1 MQKSTE
7 ERLTDIE
14 SGITRLVKTQGYVLR
29 SLFILHKQ
37 SVLFTRSERSLT
49 EFDESLGFAH
59 RRMDRS
65 LVLMFGAIA
74 VVGIATSMSSLYFA
88 TLDRAFRVMSAVCFI
103 SVFGFFFLSFL
114 EYRRANS
121 QFQIATQKLTEAKEV
136 VERVGEQV
144 AASDEELGRVVAEWK
159 ELVPDDLVSESKNG
173 TPEPKDSHDRD

>member
-1 MQKSTE
+1 MQKPTE
-7 ERLTDIE
+7 ERLADIE
-14 SGITRLVKTQGYVLR
+14 SGITRITKMQGCVFRALLILHR
-29 SLFILHKQ
+29 ISSLFG
-37 SVLFTRSERSLT
+37 TSEQSLT
-49 EFDESLGFAH
+49 GVEESLGFAH

-121 QFQIATQKLTEAKEV
+121 QFQVAEQKLTRTKEV
-136 VERVGEQV
+136 VDIVRQEV
-144 AASDEELGRVVAEWK
+144 AASDEELRQVVAEWK
-159 ELVPDDLVSESKNG
+159 ELVPNDLVSESKNG
-173 TPEPKDSHDRD
+173 TPEPKDSHDRS